1 MTSLRLLVEQAH
13 GDRRAIV
20 LPGAYDALSAKLV
33 QRAGFPAVYLTG
45 AGLANGAFGVPDI
58 GLVSVTEMREQIARI
73 ADVVSIPLVVDG
85 DTGFGN
91 AINTA
96 RTVRHFERAGASAI
110 QLEDQVF
117 PKKCGHFS
125 GKAVIP
131 TAEMVQ
137 KLHAATDARSSED
150 FLIIA
155 RTDARATSGLDEALD
170 RAAAYKQAGAD
181 ILFIE
186 APRTKEELEIIG
198 SKATGPLLA
207 NMVEGA
213 LTPITP
219 VAELESMGFTMVLY
233 ANAALRVAH
242 RAIARAL
249 EVLADTG
256 TTTSIADDMATWEQR
271 QDIVD
276 KPLYDA
282 LETRYEVGGAQ

>member
-1 MTSLRLLVEQAH
+1 M
-13 GDRRAIV
+13 

>member
-1 MTSLRLLVEQAH
+1 
-13 GDRRAIV
+13 
-20 LPGAYDALSAKLV
+20 
-33 QRAGFPAVYLTG
+33 
-45 AGLANGAFGVPDI
+45 
-58 GLVSVTEMREQIARI
+58 
-73 ADVVSIPLVVDG
+73 
-85 DTGFGN
+85 
-91 AINTA
+91 
-96 RTVRHFERAGASAI
+96 
-110 QLEDQVF
+110 
-117 PKKCGHFS
+117 
-125 GKAVIP
+125 
-131 TAEMVQ
+131 MVQ

>member
-1 MTSLRLLVEQAH
+1 VTSLRLLVEQAH